1 MGSDTLNEKP
11 LDITRINSD
20 KSYEKPPDMNYTNS
34 DSASHKSQKDSDI
47 ALETGSS
54 CNKYNDQ
61 GTCGND
67 EAKVCKNI
75 GNLQEKPITEV
86 EEPVD
91 NNDNILDKNNNSCEK
106 PPDMNYTNSDS
117 ASHKSQ
123 KDSDI

>member
-47 ALETGSS
+47 ALKTGSN

-61 GTCGND
+61 GNCGND

-75 GNLQEKPITEV
+75 GNLQDKPITEV
-86 EEPVD
+86 VEPVD
-91 NNDNILDKNNNSCEK
+91 NNDNTIHEENNSCEK
-106 PPDMNYTNSDS
+106 PPDMNY
-117 ASHKSQ
+117 
-123 KDSDI
+123 